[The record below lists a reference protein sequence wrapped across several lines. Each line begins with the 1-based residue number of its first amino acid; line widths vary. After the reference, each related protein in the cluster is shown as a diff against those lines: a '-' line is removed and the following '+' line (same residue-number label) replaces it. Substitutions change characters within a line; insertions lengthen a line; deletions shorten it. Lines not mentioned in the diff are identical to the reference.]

1 MPKLGEGMTLT
12 NTEVNFVF
20 LTTHKTVT
28 HKLFHSPRS
37 SFCIVTA
44 CADVH
49 TTTGRPSTFTNWII
63 IIVIIMICDSYFFLI
78 RRDRKNSDTFLDCL
92 RSGVI

>member
-1 MPKLGEGMTLT
+1 MPKLGEGMTLG
-12 NTEVNFVF
+12 NTEVKFVF

-44 CADVH
+44 CAGGH
-49 TTTGRPSTFTNWII
+49 KTTGRPSSFRNWII
-63 IIVIIMICDSYFFLI
+63 IIVIIMICDPYFFLVH
-78 RRDRKNSDTFLDCL
+78 RDRENSDTFLACL
-92 RSGVI
+92 RSGVR